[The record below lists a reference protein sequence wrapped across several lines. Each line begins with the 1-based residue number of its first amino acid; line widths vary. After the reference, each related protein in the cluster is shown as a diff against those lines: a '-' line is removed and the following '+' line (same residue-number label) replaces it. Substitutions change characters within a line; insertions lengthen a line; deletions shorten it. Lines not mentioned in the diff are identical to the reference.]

1 MLINCKSGSQYQ
13 AQGRTWLR
21 SEQPWSRSGSW
32 EERPPPGEGAAAN
45 PHLGRCE
52 DEDGWKG
59 RKHAAEHRGSCSDSV
74 AFHSGLCISLLLN
87 LQQNSLKCFHCKSH
101 NGRDKSLRLSP
112 LVTGL
117 TPITFVE
124 DVSYWIYLSG
134 GQGDLLP
141 GSRHKML
148 KNPGDPRQGEGRGGW
163 HQTPELREFTCNSG
177 EWESYPPVAVQLLL
191 GKGAAGALHW
201 KPCPRGADRLPKTA
215 CACSCPKPVVSERKA
230 TFACF
235 TQGFGGLF
243 PAPRTSGS
251 STLHLRPSKR
261 NHEWHTKEKL

>member
-1 MLINCKSGSQYQ
+1 M
-13 AQGRTWLR
+13 
-21 SEQPWSRSGSW
+21 
-32 EERPPPGEGAAAN
+32 
-45 PHLGRCE
+45 
-52 DEDGWKG
+52 
-59 RKHAAEHRGSCSDSV
+59 
-74 AFHSGLCISLLLN
+74 
-87 LQQNSLKCFHCKSH
+87 
-101 NGRDKSLRLSP
+101 
-112 LVTGL
+112 TGL

-148 KNPGDPRQGEGRGGW
+148 KNPGDPRQGERRGGW

-177 EWESYPPVAVQLLL
+177 EWESNPPAAAQLPL

-215 CACSCPKPVVSERKA
+215 CACSCPKPVASEQKT

-243 PAPRTSGS
+243 PALGPLEVQI
-251 STLHLRPSKR
+251 STLEPLRETTNGTPKKNFLKVLYSLPFKAEE
-261 NHEWHTKEKL
+261 NPHKA